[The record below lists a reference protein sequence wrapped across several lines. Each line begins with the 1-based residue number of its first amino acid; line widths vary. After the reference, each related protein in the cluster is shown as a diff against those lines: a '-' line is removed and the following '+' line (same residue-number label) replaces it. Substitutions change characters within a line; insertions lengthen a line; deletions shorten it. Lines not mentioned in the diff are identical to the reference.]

1 MTLLSFL
8 PRKKHEETFRVEYIL
23 LCIYNTKIPVQLFTT
38 NYDKRFIFT
47 LLY

>member
-8 PRKKHEETFRVEYIL
+8 QRKKQKETFRVEYIL

-38 NYDKRFIFT
+38 NYDKRFIFI
-47 LLY
+47 LFY

>member
-8 PRKKHEETFRVEYIL
+8 QRKKHEKTFRLEHIL

-38 NYDKRFIFT
+38 NYDKRFILILF
-47 LLY
+47 Y